1 MSVSQNVPVN
11 LFVFCQNCENN
22 WVARSILDIR
32 AVLTTLIVF
41 LLDLE
46 KYAKDAFENF
56 QGIVSPESG
65 MWETYKLY
73 DKTNKPK
80 TAEIVEMLKQ

>member
-1 MSVSQNVPVN
+1 MSRKSN
-11 LFVFCQNCENN
+11 L
-22 WVARSILDIR
+22 VARSILDMS
-32 AVLTTLIVF
+32 AVPTTLIVF

-56 QGIVSPESG
+56 QGIASPESG

-73 DKTNKPK
+73 DKTNRRK
-80 TAEIVEMLKQ
+80 TEEIVELLKSKIDHFRNNL

>member
-1 MSVSQNVPVN
+1 MSYKKN
-11 LFVFCQNCENN
+11 L
-22 WVARSILDIR
+22 VARSIFDMS

-56 QGIVSPESG
+56 QGIAPESG

-73 DKTNKPK
+73 DKTNRPK
-80 TAEIVEMLKQ
+80 TEEIVELLN